1 MKFLAV
7 GISPR
12 MVAFLR
18 AQGYEDVHL
27 RKQGLERLAD
37 VAVLVKAREEGFI
50 LLTHDLDFGEL
61 IAASGA
67 PV

>member
-12 MVAFLR
+12 TVAFLQ
-18 AQGYEDVHL
+18 AQGYKAVHL
-27 RKQGLERLAD
+27 REQGLERLAD